1 MDDKQ
6 LGNVIDLF
14 WHGLT
19 RVRRH
24 DLDVEVVP
32 PYLFKATRGGEAFI
46 DATYDLARLNN
57 YVIKMGGSL
66 TWDDSGD
73 PSLEEAMDEAGIT
86 DEFERGYIVYAQD
99 EYPFDMD
106 GFVKTSSAT
115 SALVIIYFWFI
126 KNLKDICRW
135 AEPSL
140 YERKVKSKEF
150 HQYEL
155 GAILDILDA
164 NTDGAVTKKLYKGRI
179 EIVMGAVQRLRNDYA
194 HGNWGDLVN
203 HIQQLRLVKVFE
215 AISSFLSELEAVV
228 DQNRDDPKGPI
239 KLL

>member
-57 YVIKMGGSL
+57 YVIKMSCSL
-66 TWDDSGD
+66 AWDDSGD

-106 GFVKTSSAT
+106 GFVKTSSAA

-140 YERKVKSKEF
+140 YEQKVKSKEF

-155 GAILDILDA
+155 RAILDILDA
-164 NTDGAVTKKLYKGRI
+164 NTDSVVRKKLYKGRI

-215 AISSFLSELEAVV
+215 TISSFLSELEVVV
-228 DQNRDDPKGPI
+228 DQNWNDPKGPT
-239 KLL
+239 KLG

>member
-66 TWDDSGD
+66 AWDDSGD

-106 GFVKTSSAT
+106 GFVKTSSAA
-115 SALVIIYFWFI
+115 SALVITYFWFI
-126 KNLKDICRW
+126 KSLKDICRW

-140 YERKVKSKEF
+140 YERKVKSKAF
-150 HQYEL
+150 HQNEL
-155 GAILDILDA
+155 VTILNILDA
-164 NTDGAVTKKLYKGRI
+164 NTDGTVTKKLYKGRI
-179 EIVMGAVQRLRNDYA
+179 EIVMSAVQRLRNDYA

-215 AISSFLSELEAVV
+215 VISSFLSELETVV
-228 DQNRDDPKGPI
+228 DQNCDDPNGPT
-239 KLL
+239 KLS

>member
-19 RVRRH
+19 KVRRH
-24 DLDVEVVP
+24 DLDIEIVP
-32 PYLFKATRGGEAFI
+32 PYLFKASRGGEAFI
-46 DATYDLARLNN
+46 NATYDLARLNN

-66 TWDDSGD
+66 AWDDSGD

-86 DEFERGYIVYAQD
+86 NEFERDYIVYSQD

-106 GFVKTSSAT
+106 GFVKTSSAA

-140 YERKVKSKEF
+140 YDEKVNSKEF
-150 HQYEL
+150 HRYEL
-155 GAILDILDA
+155 GAIFDVLDA
-164 NTDGAVTKKLYKGRI
+164 NTHGAVTRGLYKGRI
-179 EIVMGAVQRLRNDYA
+179 KIVMDAVQRLRNDYA

-215 AISSFLSELEAVV
+215 TISSFLSELEVVV
-228 DQNRDDPKGPI
+228 DQNWNDPKGPT
-239 KLL
+239 KLG